1 MITHYTTHKMPPMQ
15 HVINS
20 KSTLLPAFMS
30 ASLLAEEDDT
40 VSDSAI
46 FEMPELL
53 VAPAVTYHQHRACSA
68 LVRRMYAWRGYRLSP
83 SSQLIEDPNHA
94 TLGAWMD
101 GELVATLTTSRDS
114 SAGLLADKLYAEEMA
129 ELRKPAHVICEVTR
143 LAVDVD
149 SHDPEL
155 LKSLFRSAYQYAR
168 AIFGVTDAVIEVNP
182 RHAAYYRREFGF
194 SQIGKLRTCPRVDA
208 PAVLLHRPLGN
219 LRF

>member
-1 MITHYTTHKMPPMQ
+1 MQ
-15 HVINS
+15 KVIPSSS
-20 KSTLLPAFMS
+20 KLVPGFMS
-30 ASLLAEEDDT
+30 AFMLPDRLGSSLGSGGA
-40 VSDSAI
+40 
-46 FEMPELL
+46 FEPPELK

-68 LVRRMYAWRGYRLSP
+68 LVRRMYAWRGYRTSP
-83 SSQLIEDPNHA
+83 ARQLIEDPNHA
-94 TLGAWMD
+94 TLGAWME

-114 SAGLLADKLYAEEMA
+114 SAGLLADNLYAEELA
-129 ELRKPAHVICEVTR
+129 GLRKPSRVLCEVTR

-155 LKSLFRSAYQYAR
+155 LKSLFRSSYQYAR

-194 SQIGKLRTCPRVDA
+194 SQIGSVRTCPRVNA

-219 LRF
+219 LHF